1 MVMPWPPAPGR
12 WPVAAM
18 QAAELAALAL
28 LALAAARLVWAVV
41 TPVTPLGDWQ
51 PPATAPAAIDRSILG
66 SFDPF
71 FRQPVDDGRAQV
83 SGLALTLVG
92 TRVDTVS
99 GRGSAIIAAGD
110 GLQSSFLVGETVQ
123 PGVTLQ
129 AVGFDSVTLLRG
141 GTTEKLF
148 LDQSAGG
155 APVTPENVGG
165 LLDATGT
172 AAGSGPAPRL
182 AADVQVTPRLNGSA
196 ISGYVLNPKG
206 SGAAFAAAGLAPGD
220 VLVSVDGAPV
230 ASLGDPA
237 ALARQLDSGGV
248 DIGVERSGRVVKL
261 RIAGPR

>member
-1 MVMPWPPAPGR
+1 MH
-12 WPVAAM
+12 
-18 QAAELAALAL
+18 AAELAALAV
-28 LALAAARLVWAVV
+28 LALAAARLFWAVV

-51 PPATAPAAIDRSILG
+51 PPATTTATVDRSILG

-110 GLQSSFLVGETVQ
+110 GVQSSYLVGETVQ

-141 GTTEKLF
+141 GTPEKLF

-155 APVTPENVGG
+155 IPVTP
-165 LLDATGT
+165 
-172 AAGSGPAPRL
+172 AAIGAAPNAGPAPRL

-196 ISGYVLNPKG
+196 ITGYVLAPKG
-206 SGAAFAAAGLAPGD
+206 SGAAFATAGLQPGD

-230 ASLGDPA
+230 AALGDPA
-237 ALARQLDSGGV
+237 ALARQLDSGGIE
-248 DIGVERSGRVVKL
+248 IGVERGGRIVKL
-261 RIAGPR
+261 RIAGSR